1 MICLV
6 VIGLTVCGLMSSS
19 VRVNAAAATAAF
31 LLVGISFSVSWLHD
45 TCVFRW
51 FQVTWSLFKAWYC
64 KQSGHPVI
72 RLPVLPKR
80 LWQGRHRER
89 ERETDFAVCNI
100 MAFLLARWFAA
111 QTISIDIIIVSI
123 NYRIDSSDPV
133 LFWTHTKVHPQ
144 KINVFMFRRWPVQ
157 VFLSPT
163 IAKFNAWSL
172 LQTSLALSTR
182 VLVAA
187 VSVHR
192 IWEKVGP
199 WATFSW
205 STLKLYK
212 VCMMYHE
219 SRRIMM
225 VLVRDVIMRTQTAL
239 YVWEVMNLAADSCV
253 A

>member
-1 MICLV
+1 MIHVFLDGSRSPEACSKH
-6 VIGLTVCGLMSSS
+6 GTVNN
-19 VRVNAAAATAAF
+19 R
-31 LLVGISFSVSWLHD
+31 GIL
-45 TCVFRW
+45 
-51 FQVTWSLFKAWYC
+51 WSDCRCCQRDSDKED
-64 KQSGHPVI
+64 I
-72 RLPVLPKR
+72 
-80 LWQGRHRER
+80 ER

-133 LFWTHTKVHPQ
+133 LFWTHTTKVYPQ
-144 KINVFMFRRWPVQ
+144 EINVFMFRRWPIQ
-157 VFLSPT
+157 AFLSPT